1 MIFADTALINGK
13 IYSVDKNGKKTDGD
27 TVLIKDGLI
36 LKTGIEKDLQ
46 NYISADTE
54 VIDCHGNTILPGLC
68 DAHCHPSIAA
78 SAYSGCDLFGIYIQ
92 EGESGTA

>member
-54 VIDCHGNTILPGLC
+54 VIDCHGTVSYTHLDVYKRQGRNR
-68 DAHCHPSIAA
+68 
-78 SAYSGCDLFGIYIQ
+78 SG
-92 EGESGTA
+92 